1 MIGWVNGHSAAHRFE
16 AVSASYALIW
26 FSPDGTIRGANE
38 NFCKTFGYAA
48 AEIIGKHHRIFVDT
62 ATAASPAYQQ
72 FWQDL
77 ASGKP
82 KKEQARRN
90 TKAGTEI
97 WTAET
102 YQPILSH
109 GRVTEILEVATD
121 ITESKLRALH
131 NASKLASLDR
141 SLAVIEFSLDGTII
155 EANDNFCKTMGYEA
169 TEIKGRKHAM
179 FCDAT
184 YAASADYAAHWDR
197 LRRGEFVSDAFHRKG
212 KGGADIW
219 IQASYNPIMDAD
231 GKIYRVIKF
240 ATDITARMKS
250 VDTLSKAIGRFADG
264 DLSTSITE
272 PFVPDMERTRA
283 DLNGAF
289 ARLCTTVSEIAGGAE
304 EIAATAASLRESA
317 QNISKRTEQQASSI
331 EETAAALEE
340 MTQVVADA
348 NSRATEAGNLA
359 RETRKSAEQSGEIV
373 KSAVDAMGQIDA
385 SSREISNIISVID
398 EIAFQ
403 TNLLALN
410 AGVEAARA
418 GEAGKGFAVVAQ
430 EVREL
435 AQRSANAAKEIKA
448 LIVKSGEQVRTGVDL
463 VARTGTALTEI
474 VERVRTVDGNVAAIV
489 DASKEQASGIR
500 SISHAINVLDQGIQQ
515 NAATVE
521 EQSAASDGMAGKAEG
536 LSALLG
542 QFKTSGSRQSPS
554 QATPRPSATQHRAA
568 PAPAPRPAPR
578 AASQGNAAVAVDWTE
593 F

>member
-1 MIGWVNGHSAAHRFE
+1 M
-16 AVSASYALIW
+16 
-26 FSPDGTIRGANE
+26 
-38 NFCKTFGYAA
+38 
-48 AEIIGKHHRIFVDT
+48 
-62 ATAASPAYQQ
+62 
-72 FWQDL
+72 
-77 ASGKP
+77 
-82 KKEQARRN
+82 
-90 TKAGTEI
+90 
-97 WTAET
+97 
-102 YQPILSH
+102 
-109 GRVTEILEVATD
+109 
-121 ITESKLRALH
+121 
-131 NASKLASLDR
+131 
-141 SLAVIEFSLDGTII
+141 
-155 EANDNFCKTMGYEA
+155 
-169 TEIKGRKHAM
+169 
-179 FCDAT
+179 
-184 YAASADYAAHWDR
+184 
-197 LRRGEFVSDAFHRKG
+197 
-212 KGGADIW
+212 
-219 IQASYNPIMDAD
+219 
-231 GKIYRVIKF
+231 
-240 ATDITARMKS
+240 
-250 VDTLSKAIGRFADG
+250 
-264 DLSTSITE
+264 
-272 PFVPDMERTRA
+272 
-283 DLNGAF
+283 
-289 ARLCTTVSEIAGGAE
+289 
-304 EIAATAASLRESA
+304 
-317 QNISKRTEQQASSI
+317 
-331 EETAAALEE
+331 
-340 MTQVVADA
+340 ADA